1 MSNITSFTINFNS
14 VEELEYKVSILTE
27 FMNLKKKLEQV
38 KLKRE
43 EIEQKREEIEKKREE
58 IEKKRE
64 QIEKKREQ
72 IKQEHVK
79 KENYSNTTKKG
90 HEDMDRFL

>member
-14 VEELEYKVSILTE
+14 VEELDYKVSILTE

-38 KLKRE
+38 KL
-43 EIEQKREEIEKKREE
+43 KREEIEKKREE

>member
-14 VEELEYKVSILTE
+14 VEELDYKVSILTE

-38 KLKRE
+38 KL
-43 EIEQKREEIEKKREE
+43 KREE

>member
-14 VEELEYKVSILTE
+14 VEELDYKVSILTE

-43 EIEQKREEIEKKREE
+43 EIEKKREE
-58 IEKKRE
+58 
-64 QIEKKREQ
+64 IEKKREQ